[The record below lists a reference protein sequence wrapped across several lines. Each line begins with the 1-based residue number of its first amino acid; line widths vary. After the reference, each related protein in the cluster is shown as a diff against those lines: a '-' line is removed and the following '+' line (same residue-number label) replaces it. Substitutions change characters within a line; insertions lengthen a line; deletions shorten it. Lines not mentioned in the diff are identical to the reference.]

1 MNINEIIEKIKDI
14 LSNELNNKRVF
25 DKDVAAALNLSKQ
38 SLSILKKKNSI
49 PYEEIAKFCAIRKI
63 SINWVLFDQAPKSLE
78 EQTNKYSRIKYFN
91 EINASAGGGGFNYDD
106 NYELLSIDKKLL
118 DSLYKSNNSNPES
131 IIALNVIGD
140 SMEPT
145 LLNKEVILFDKNNI
159 DISKGGIFIVST
171 NIGLLVKRVS
181 LKLDGSIEL
190 ISDNKNYNSEIIQKS
205 ELDSIQILGKVVG
218 KVGLVWFHKKRYWK
232 ISIYDNFTF
241 FVYVYYQ

>member
-1 MNINEIIEKIKDI
+1 MDINEIIDKIKDI

-25 DKDVAAALNLSKQ
+25 DKDVALALNLSKQ

-63 SINWVLFDQAPKSLE
+63 SINWVLFDQLPKSLE
-78 EQTNKYSRIKYFN
+78 EETEKYTRIKYFN

-145 LLNKEVILFDKNNI
+145 LLNKNNI

-218 KVGLVWFHKKRYWK
+218 KVGLV
-232 ISIYDNFTF
+232 
-241 FVYVYYQ
+241 

>member
-49 PYEEIAKFCAIRKI
+49 PYEEISKFCAIRKI

-218 KVGLVWFHKKRYWK
+218 KVGLVW
-232 ISIYDNFTF
+232 
-241 FVYVYYQ
+241 

>member
-78 EQTNKYSRIKYFN
+78 EQTNKYSKIKYFN
-91 EINASAGGGGFNYDD
+91 EIN
-106 NYELLSIDKKLL
+106 
-118 DSLYKSNNSNPES
+118 
-131 IIALNVIGD
+131 ALNVIGD

-145 LLNKEVILFDKNNI
+145 LLNKEVILFDKKNI
-159 DISKGGIFIVST
+159 DTSKGGIFIVST
-171 NIGLLVKRVS
+171 NIGLLGKRVS
-181 LKLDGSIEL
+181 LKIDGSIEL

-218 KVGLVWFHKKRYWK
+218 KVGLV
-232 ISIYDNFTF
+232 
-241 FVYVYYQ
+241 